1 MYNHVNICIITL
13 FSSLFFIPIDYLS
26 QNNIR
31 TLLLC
36 YFVMD
41 SYKNKLDIILHHLLY
56 GYLTIYGP
64 FHVLHHC
71 LIMEWSTLFLL
82 LYKEKYSSKYV
93 FAILWF
99 VIRLLY
105 IPYYFYNLYDE
116 LNIYIN
122 NISILIYGFHFHWTC
137 KIFDRTLDTS
147 RGFSSI
153 LLMFIPFNILHYRH
167 CMNIHNY
174 LIIYLQYQISFYYN
188 VIYIPY
194 YKTKIFNIIRSMD
207 NSMIFYIALRYCT
220 DNLYASS
227 ISFLFLIYKNL
238 INNNSKVHQYMIT
251 YSTCVLIYHLCF
263 LILIAIIGGYIFQN
277 KLNTKN
283 YPIIYKYIWHYCC
296 GILLAYSL
304 IV

>member
-1 MYNHVNICIITL
+1 MISL
-13 FSSLFFIPIDYLS
+13 FSLLFFIPIDYVS

-36 YFVMD
+36 YFVID

-105 IPYYFYNLYDE
+105 IPYYFYSIYDE

-137 KIFDRTLDTS
+137 KIFDKTLNTS
-147 RGFSSI
+147 YGFSSI

-227 ISFLFLIYKNL
+227 ISFLFFLYKILIDYNNKFHQYIFIFSILYLIYYSVFLLPFACMAFYVSHNKKN
-238 INNNSKVHQYMIT
+238 NEDCH
-251 YSTCVLIYHLCF
+251 
-263 LILIAIIGGYIFQN
+263 
-277 KLNTKN
+277 
-283 YPIIYKYIWHYCC
+283 IIYNYVWHSCC
-296 GILLAYSL
+296 GVLLVYSL

>member
-1 MYNHVNICIITL
+1 MYNELNICMISL
-13 FSSLFFIPIDYLS
+13 FSSLFFIPIDYVS

-36 YFVMD
+36 YFVID

-71 LIMEWSTLFLL
+71 LMMEWTTLSLL
-82 LYKEKYSSKYV
+82 LYKEKYISKYV

-99 VIRLLY
+99 GIRLIY
-105 IPYYFYNLYDE
+105 IPYYFYSIYDE
-116 LNIYIN
+116 VNIYIN
-122 NISILIYGFHFHWTC
+122 NTTILIYGFHFHWTC

-147 RGFSSI
+147 RGFSSM

-167 CMNIHNY
+167 SMNIHNY

-188 VIYIPY
+188 VIHIPY
-194 YKTKIFNIIRSMD
+194 YYTKLYNIIRSMD
-207 NSMIFYIALRYCT
+207 NSMIYYISLRYCIDHLYSICFT
-220 DNLYASS
+220 KLFFLYKIFIDYDNK
-227 ISFLFLIYKNL
+227 F
-238 INNNSKVHQYMIT
+238 HQYIFIF
-251 YSTCVLIYHLCF
+251 STFYLIYHFVF
-263 LILIAIIGGYIFQN
+263 LLPFAWIAFYVFHKKNN
-277 KLNTKN
+277 KDCH
-283 YPIIYKYIWHYCC
+283 IIYNYLWHGCC
-296 GILLAYSL
+296 GLLLAYSL